1 MTLVELEQMV
11 VEVARKDLEQRQP
24 QEQQTRAVVVA
35 GYQQVTPLPLRLPLA
50 VQVYS

>member
-11 VEVARKDLEQRQP
+11 VEVARKEVEQRQQ

-35 GYQQVTPLPLRLPLA
+35 GYQQVTPHLLWLLLV